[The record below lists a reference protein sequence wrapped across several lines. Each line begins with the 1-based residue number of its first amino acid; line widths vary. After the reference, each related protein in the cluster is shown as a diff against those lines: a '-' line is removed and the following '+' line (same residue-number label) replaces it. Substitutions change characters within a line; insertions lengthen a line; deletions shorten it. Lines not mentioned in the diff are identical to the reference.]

1 MSFLFFVSCL
11 KMATITKF
19 EDIEAWQEARELSK
33 MVYDVTKNGEASKD
47 FGLKDQI
54 RRASGSIMDNI
65 AEGFDRGGNKE
76 FIHFLSIARASAGE
90 VRSQLYRMKD
100 QSYID
105 KEQFITM
112 SELTLKINNK
122 ISRLCN
128 YLAGSDYKGL
138 KFKR

>member
-1 MSFLFFVSCL
+1 
-11 KMATITKF
+11 MATITKF

-33 MVYDVTKNGEASKD
+33 MIYDITKVGEVSRD

-100 QSYID
+100 QSYINE
-105 KEQFITM
+105 EQFITM

-128 YLAGSDYKGL
+128 YLAESDFKGL